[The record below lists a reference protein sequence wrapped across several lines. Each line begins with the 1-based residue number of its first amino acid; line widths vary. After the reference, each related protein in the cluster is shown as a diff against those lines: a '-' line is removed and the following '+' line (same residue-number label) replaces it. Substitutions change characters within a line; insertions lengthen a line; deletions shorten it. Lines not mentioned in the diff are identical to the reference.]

1 MKIIA
6 FDLGDV
12 HTGIAQA
19 DELGLFA
26 SPLASIATSD
36 LIDWIKKTLQNEQL
50 ETIII
55 GLPKTLKGT
64 QSQQTEKVLAY
75 KQKLEDLFPKI
86 NWVLWDERLTSKEAR
101 TLKPKKIKKEKNK
114 EHAIAA
120 ALILEGYLDFLRY
133 KAKS

>member
-26 SPLASIATSD
+26 TPRTSIATKD
-36 LIDWIKKTLQNEQL
+36 LINWVKETLQNEQL
-50 ETIII
+50 ETIVI

-75 KQKLEDLFPKI
+75 KQKLEELFPQI
-86 NWVLWDERLTSKEAR
+86 NWILWDERLTSKEAR
-101 TLKPKKIKKEKNK
+101 TMKSKQIKKEKNK